1 MDIGCLGSVLSLVP
15 GPGQISQVKK
25 AGSWAAG
32 KPGIWTPELYSINGS
47 NYRLLE
53 DC

>member
-1 MDIGCLGSVLSLVP
+1 MDVGCLGSVLSLGP

-25 AGSWAAG
+25 TGPRAAG
-32 KPGIWTPELYSINGS
+32 QPGIWTPELYSNNDS